1 MLFQRNRTIHIQ
13 LSGRLGNQLFQ
24 QAYAHE
30 LARIFNCKIQP
41 FFDKYHRPGL
51 DSSDLVSGNFHCK
64 HVQPAREMNGL
75 GNLIRVFDKLGV
87 FFNRDRISSLLSHA
101 GIHRQVD
108 SHLPGP
114 KFLRKPW
121 LVTGF
126 FIDQKYAAKHEEVI
140 TKEVIEFSM
149 KKCPV
154 SENLDKIYGLGEYQ
168 IMHIRRG
175 DFVNNEAN
183 FGLLNVEY
191 YSTNRAEMPL
201 VVAIENQSEILKFAE
216 ELKPDVILTK
226 ENSTVWETFLAFNSA
241 TDVVLS
247 NSTFAWWGG
256 FLASSNGAI
265 VRIPEPFYSNQNSP
279 DKFLRHKYFSSV
291 QGIFGSDET

>member
-1 MLFQRNRTIHIQ
+1 MLFQRNRIIYLH

-41 FFDKYHRPGL
+41 FFDKHHRSGL
-51 DSSDLVSGNFHCK
+51 ETSDLVAGNFRCIHI
-64 HVQPAREMNGL
+64 QPALEMNVL

-87 FFNRDRISSLLSHA
+87 FFNRNRISSLLSRV

-114 KFLRKPW
+114 KFLQKPW

-126 FIDQKYAAKHEEVI
+126 FIDQKHAAKHEDVF
-140 TKEVIEFSM
+140 TKEVIEFLM
-149 KKCPV
+149 EKCPV
-154 SENLDKIYGLGEYQ
+154 SENLEKIYSLGEYQ

-175 DFVNNEAN
+175 DFVNNDAN

-191 YSTNRAEMPL
+191 YRANRAEMPL

-226 ENSTVWETFLAFNSA
+226 ENSTVWETLLAFNSA

-256 FLASSNGAI
+256 FLASNNGAI
-265 VRIPEPFYSNQNSP
+265 VRIPEPFYLNQNSP
-279 DKFLRHKYFSSV
+279 DKFLRYKYFSSIK
-291 QGIFGSDET
+291 GIFGSDDT

>member
-1 MLFQRNRTIHIQ
+1 MLFQRNRTIYIQ

-24 QAYAHE
+24 LAYAHE
-30 LARIFNCKIQP
+30 LARIFDCKIQP
-41 FFDKYHRPGL
+41 FFDTYHRPDL
-51 DSSDLVSGNFHCK
+51 VSSDLVSSNFQCQ

-75 GNLIRVFDKLGV
+75 GNLIRVCDKLGV
-87 FFNRDRISSLLSHA
+87 FFNRNHISLLISQV

-114 KFLRKPW
+114 KFRQKPW

-140 TKEVIEFSM
+140 TKEVTQFSIE
-149 KKCPV
+149 KCPA
-154 SENLDKIYGLGEYQ
+154 SENLEKIYSLGEYQ

-175 DFVNNEAN
+175 DFVNNDAN
-183 FGLLNVEY
+183 FGLLNLEY
-191 YSTNRAEMPL
+191 YRANRAEMPL
-201 VVAIENQSEILKFAE
+201 VIAIENQSEILKFAE
-216 ELKPDVILTK
+216 ELKPDMILTK
-226 ENSTVWETFLAFNSA
+226 ENSTVWETLLAFNSA

-265 VRIPEPFYSNQNSP
+265 VRIPEPFYSNQHSTG
-279 DKFLRHKYFSSV
+279 KYLRYKYFSSTE
-291 QGIFGSDET
+291 GIFGSDDT